1 MSKKPVDIEG
11 VIHRETEKAV
21 LVSDTG
27 DPKDAKW
34 LPLSQ
39 IEIEFGKSD
48 VVTITLP
55 EELAIE
61 KGLV

>member
-1 MSKKPVDIEG
+1 MSRKRVEIEG

-27 DPKDAKW
+27 DRKDAKW

-39 IEIEFGKSD
+39 IKIEFGKSD
-48 VVTITLP
+48 VVTITLS